1 MIGVLTHHWA
11 TQDKFEKARNLL
23 DRNGAAQSKAPGFIN
38 RTTLLSKTDPT
49 QISSLVI
56 WENDN
61 IYDEWKKSPERANAM
76 KNADSMWSKPTIS
89 ELFDIP

>member
-11 TQDKFEKARNLL
+11 EQGKFETARNLL
-23 DRNGAAQSKAPGFIN
+23 DGNGEAQSKASGFIN

-56 WENDN
+56 WESDS
-61 IYDEWKKSPERANAM
+61 IYDEWKLSPERANAM
-76 KNADSMWSKPTIS
+76 KNADSMWSKSPIS
-89 ELFDIP
+89 ERFDIP